1 MKVKYKIILSIV
13 FSFIAIMT
21 GVGLGS
27 IKVPPSH
34 IINIIG
40 NKVFSLPLQADIQGT
55 AALSI
60 IWNLRLP
67 RTLLAF
73 LVGGAVAVSGSVMQS
88 VLKNPLASSYTLGVS
103 SGASLGAA
111 LIIVTGFTIPF
122 WESSPCLLPAWY
134 LAWLRFSRQ
143 LNLLQ

>member
-1 MKVKYKIILSIV
+1 MKLKYKITLSII
-13 FSFIAIMT
+13 FSIIVIMA

-27 IKVPPSH
+27 VNVPPSH
-34 IINIIG
+34 IISVIS
-40 NKVFSLPLQADIQGT
+40 NKIFSAPLPAEIEGST
-55 AALSI
+55 SISI

-67 RTLLAF
+67 RALLAF

-111 LIIVTGFTIPF
+111 IVIVTGFNI
-122 WESSPCLLPAWY
+122 
-134 LAWLRFSRQ
+134 
-143 LNLLQ
+143 